1 MPAEVLEQRAQ
12 TASPARERGSGGGD
26 TLRGGGGDGG
36 PFGPAILGDPALFGL
51 CAFLAS
57 VSMLFIGLTSAY
69 MFRRAA
75 NDWRTLSPPAI
86 LWLNTALLL
95 ASSAALE
102 QARRRLRS
110 WDVAAARAWVGAT
123 GLLGALFVAGQ
134 YAAWLALRARGVY
147 LASHPHSSFFYVLTG
162 LHALHLLGGL
172 AWFGALLAQL
182 RPMTLL
188 PGQDGLR
195 LFAVYWHFLAALWI
209 YLLLLL
215 FVL

>member
-1 MPAEVLEQRAQ
+1 
-12 TASPARERGSGGGD
+12 
-26 TLRGGGGDGG
+26 
-36 PFGPAILGDPALFGL
+36 
-51 CAFLAS
+51 
-57 VSMLFIGLTSAY
+57 MLFIGLTSAY
-69 MFRRAA
+69 MFRRVAS
-75 NDWRTLSPPAI
+75 DWRTLSPPGI

-95 ASSAALE
+95 GSSIALE

-110 WDVAAARAWVGAT
+110 WDVTAARAWVGAT

-172 AWFGALLAQL
+172 GWFGTVLAQL
-182 RPMTLL
+182 GRMTLL
-188 PGQDGLR
+188 PGKDGLR